1 MDGKTDELMN
11 NGMRGTQE
19 KLKVSRWVGLRAHLI
34 VFLLSRDLVLG
45 REKGTGPKFKFL
57 AVTQVIQT

>member
-19 KLKVSRWVGLRAHLI
+19 KPKVSWWVGLRARLI
-34 VFLLSRDLVLG
+34 VFLLRRDLVLG

-57 AVTQVIQT
+57 AVTQVTQT